1 MSPFEW
7 KSEYSVG
14 CTEIDKQHQQLFAMA
29 GELHRAMLE
38 ARGSDVLASLLNRLV
53 DYTSYHFASEE
64 RQMRHFAY
72 PGYEHHQQE
81 HAKLTAQVLD
91 YQQQVVSGRIA
102 ASVGVMMFLS
112 EWLKNHIQQSDQ
124 KLGAHLRARSRA
136 SSAA

>member
-1 MSPFEW
+1 MSPFDW
-7 KSEYSVG
+7 KSEFSVG

-38 ARGSDVLASLLNRLV
+38 AHGSEVLAGLLNRLV
-53 DYTSYHFASEE
+53 DYTTYHFASEE

-72 PGYEHHQQE
+72 PEYEQHRQQ
-81 HAKLTAQVLD
+81 HAKLTEQVLE
-91 YQQQVVSGRIA
+91 YQRQVLSGKIA

-112 EWLKNHIQQSDQ
+112 EWLKTHIQQSDQ